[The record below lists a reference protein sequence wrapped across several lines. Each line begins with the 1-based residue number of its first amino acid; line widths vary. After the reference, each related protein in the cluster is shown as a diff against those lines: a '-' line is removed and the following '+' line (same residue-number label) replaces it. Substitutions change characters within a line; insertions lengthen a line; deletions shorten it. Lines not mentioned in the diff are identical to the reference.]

1 MDLVSHPL
9 FVSVLTICFL
19 GVARSS
25 NDDKVKCPCSEI
37 RHIPL
42 TKPPPKTCLET
53 MFRYTCVDGYLR
65 QVGTSNL
72 IKCKRINGTP
82 QWTPPALQCI
92 PDPRRTTT
100 HLPETTVTS
109 FSTAPHTTLGESSIS
124 ASVATETYGT
134 LSTSPAV
141 HTDMEFVSET
151 SATDRTTSNSS
162 NQNSNT
168 TLTPHVL
175 TYTDDKLDKTTTVV
189 IVCIALVIIC
199 ALIGVSYACYRRRSR
214 NPPASVEEMTYM
226 NTSADPAP

>member
-1 MDLVSHPL
+1 MDLVSHRL
-9 FVSVLTICFL
+9 FVCVLTICFL
-19 GVARSS
+19 GVAHSS

-72 IKCKRINGTP
+72 IKCKRNNGTP

-92 PDPRRTTT
+92 PDPRITTT
-100 HLPETTVTS
+100 HLPETTVAS

-124 ASVATETYGT
+124 ASVAAETYGT

-141 HTDMEFVSET
+141 HTDIEFVSET
-151 SATDRTTSNSS
+151 RATDWTTSNSS
-162 NQNSNT
+162 NKNSNT

-175 TYTDDKLDKTTTVV
+175 TYTDNKLVKTTTVV
-189 IVCIALVIIC
+189 IVCIALVTF
-199 ALIGVSYACYRRRSR
+199 ALLGVSYACYRRRSR
-214 NPPASVEEMTYM
+214 NPPASEKEMTPM
-226 NTSADPAP
+226 NPARAP